1 METFEHIACVIDLI
15 FIVVEGIFLW
25 VQFKQNNKMQ
35 KEIHTML
42 KDLTQINE
50 KHNAELPH

>member
-1 METFEHIACVIDLI
+1 METFEHIACVIDLV

-35 KEIHTML
+35 KEIHAML
-42 KDLTQINE
+42 KDLTQIKKEENM
-50 KHNAELPH
+50 PS